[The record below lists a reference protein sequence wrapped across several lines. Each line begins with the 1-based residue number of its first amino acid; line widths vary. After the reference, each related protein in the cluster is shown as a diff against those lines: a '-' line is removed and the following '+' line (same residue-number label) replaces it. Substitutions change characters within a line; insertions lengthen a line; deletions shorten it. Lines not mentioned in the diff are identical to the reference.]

1 MSDGLERLSAEQ
13 RNQLDTE
20 VAMIQS
26 ALESMAESGVAE
38 LEPIYRLLLSMA
50 DSQIRL
56 GLGAV
61 LAICA
66 MQDRLG
72 GTG

>member
-1 MSDGLERLSAEQ
+1 MSGGLERISDEQ
-13 RNQLDTE
+13 RYQLDTE
-20 VAMIQS
+20 VAVIQS
-26 ALESMAESGVAE
+26 ALESIAASGVSDR
-38 LEPIYRLLLSMA
+38 EPIYRLLVSMA
-50 DSQIRL
+50 DAQIRL

-72 GTG
+72 GEP